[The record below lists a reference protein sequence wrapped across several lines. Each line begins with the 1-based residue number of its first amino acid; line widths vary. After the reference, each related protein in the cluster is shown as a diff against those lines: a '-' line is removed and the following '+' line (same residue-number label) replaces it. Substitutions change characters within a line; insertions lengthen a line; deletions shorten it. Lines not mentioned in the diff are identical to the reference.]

1 LHGQVRG
8 LVSSLSI
15 VRLEVFLREPSQL
28 TDLIDLG
35 LPIRFAIG
43 VEDIVV
49 PNRGLA
55 LRVGV
60 LP

>member
-1 LHGQVRG
+1 VPPLA
-8 LVSSLSI
+8 SLSI
-15 VRLEVFLREPSQL
+15 FRLELFLREPSQL
-28 TDLIDLG
+28 TDLIDLC
-35 LPIRFAIG
+35 LPVRFAIG

-55 LRVGV
+55 LRVRV

>member
-1 LHGQVRG
+1 VPPLA
-8 LVSSLSI
+8 SLSI
-15 VRLEVFLREPSQL
+15 VRLELFLREPSQL
-28 TDLIDLG
+28 TELIDLC
-35 LPIRFAIG
+35 LPIGLAIG